1 MQQMLWDELA
11 EQKEQGPWG
20 CAEVGEPNLTEANE
34 KEIERKEAE
43 PERVGAEERE
53 REKGEVGEK
62 ETHWALPGC
71 SIPNPN
77 PFSPYTS
84 PLTKPKMANTK
95 CYLFY

>member
-20 CAEVGEPNLTEANE
+20 CAEVGKPNLTEANE

-53 REKGEVGEK
+53 REKGEVGERDP
-62 ETHWALPGC
+62 L
-71 SIPNPN
+71 
-77 PFSPYTS
+77 SPS
-84 PLTKPKMANTK
+84 RLQHSKSEPIQSL
-95 CYLFY
+95 